1 MRAKN
6 PNRVTARDL
15 ARKEIERTPTLSKT
29 QIAKNLVE
37 KYPLYFKNFET
48 ARSHVRTLTGSSG
61 DKLRA
66 DKTSTTHV
74 TIYKGFMPSMVDG
87 DIDPY
92 VPHIIKSTNVGII
105 ADVHLPYQS
114 NKAIMAALTH
124 LKEMEIDT
132 LLLNGD
138 IIDFYK
144 CSRWLQNPTKKSLK
158 DEINMLCAFI
168 KDIKDYM
175 PKVNI
180 IYKLGNHEERWEHF
194 IQRQAPQ
201 IWGITMFEFDNLLKV
216 IYREIFNEEL
226 NVIFVKNKRIIKIG
240 QLSVIHGHE
249 FGESTF
255 SPVNPARGYFLKAKT
270 NVLGAHNHQESSHK
284 ESDMNGQSFG
294 AWSIG
299 CLCNLNPDYRPI
311 NKWNHGFARVEVT
324 KGGKFRVF
332 NHAVI
337 DGEVL

>member
-1 MRAKN
+1 MKAKS
-6 PNRVTARDL
+6 PKKITARDL

-37 KYPLYFKNFET
+37 KYPLYFRNFES
-48 ARSHVRTLTGSSG
+48 ARTQVRTLTGTSG
-61 DKLRA
+61 TKLRA

-74 TIYKGFMPSMVDG
+74 TIYKGFVPSMVDG

-92 VPHIIKSTNVGII
+92 VPHIIKSINVGII

-114 NKAIMAALTH
+114 NKAIMSALTH
-124 LKEMEIDT
+124 LKEKEVDT

-226 NVIFVKNKRIIKIG
+226 NIVFVKNKRIIKIG

-299 CLCNLNPDYRPI
+299 FLCNLNPDYRPI

>member
-1 MRAKN
+1 MKGKN
-6 PNRVTARDL
+6 PNKLTGFDL
-15 ARKEIERTPTLSKT
+15 ARKEIEKTPTLSKSE
-29 QIAKNLVE
+29 IARNLQK
-37 KYPLYFKNFET
+37 KYPFIFKNFDSART
-48 ARSHVRTLTGSSG
+48 AVRTVTGSSG
-61 DKLRA
+61 INLRKS
-66 DKTSTTHV
+66 KTTASHV
-74 TIYKGFMPSMVDG
+74 TIYKGFVPSFLDG
-87 DIDPY
+87 DVDPFIPY
-92 VPHIIKSTNVGII
+92 ILKGINVGII

-114 NKAIMAALTH
+114 NKALMAALTH
-124 LKEMEIDT
+124 LKEKDIDT

-158 DEINMLCAFI
+158 DEIEMLCAFI
-168 KDIKDYM
+168 KDIKDYF
-175 PKVNI
+175 PNVKIV
-180 IYKLGNHEERWEHF
+180 YKLGNHEERWEHF

-201 IWGITMFEFDNLLKV
+201 IWGFPIFEFDNLLKY
-216 IYREIFNEEL
+216 IYKELFNDEL
-226 NVIFVKNKRIIKIG
+226 NVTFVKNKRIIKIG
-240 QLSVIHGHE
+240 KLSVIHGHE

-324 KGGKFRVF
+324 SGGKFRVF
-332 NHAVI
+332 NHAII